1 MVFLAYILFA
11 ACAGSTIG
19 SSIVTAFLDDYAS
32 AASRIWSVLMLII
45 GIAALILGP
54 MFLGPAIGL

>member
-1 MVFLAYILFA
+1 MVFLTYILFA

-19 SSIVTAFLDDYAS
+19 SSIVTAFIDEDAS

-54 MFLGPAIGL
+54 MYLGPAIGL